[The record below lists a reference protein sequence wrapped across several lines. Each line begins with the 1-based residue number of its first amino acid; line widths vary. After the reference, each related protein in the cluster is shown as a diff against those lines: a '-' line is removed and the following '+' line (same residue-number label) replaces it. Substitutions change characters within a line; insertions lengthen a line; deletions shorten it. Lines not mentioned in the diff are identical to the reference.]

1 MRLEHLQPWVSAAQ
15 LPLQHAH
22 AFHLRYYHS
31 ALEKQQLDQI
41 TLRTPT
47 GDRRFYRIAASAHYE
62 VEHTNPNHAD
72 VEICPVCGRTGEYQ
86 DLKGNLVE
94 MVHDPL
100 GVELLLNGTIRNQ
113 PVVFEEDRREVG
125 GIRTLGSRF
134 AVQQQVFAAASGD
147 RNTLRIGVV
156 VLAPLR

>member
-1 MRLEHLQPWVSAAQ
+1 MA
-15 LPLQHAH
+15 
-22 AFHLRYYHS
+22 
-31 ALEKQQLDQI
+31 
-41 TLRTPT
+41 LRTPG
-47 GDRRFYRIAASAHYE
+47 GDRRFYRVAASAHYE

-72 VEICPVCGRTGEYQ
+72 VEICPVCGRTGEYET
-86 DLKGNLVE
+86 LKGNLVE

-113 PVVFEEDRREVG
+113 TVRFEADQHEVG
-125 GIRTLGSRF
+125 GIGSMRGRF
-134 AVQQQVFAAASGD
+134 AVQQQVFASASGD

>member
-1 MRLEHLQPWVSAAQ
+1 MIS
-15 LPLQHAH
+15 
-22 AFHLRYYHS
+22 
-31 ALEKQQLDQI
+31 
-41 TLRTPT
+41 LRTAT
-47 GDRRFYRIAASAHYE
+47 GDRRFYRVAASAHYE

-72 VEICPVCGRTGEYQ
+72 VEICPICGRAGEYQ
-86 DLKGNLVE
+86 DITGNLVE

-113 PVVFEEDRREVG
+113 TVRFEDDQREVG
-125 GIRTLGSRF
+125 GIRWLSGAF

-156 VLAPLR
+156 VLAARR